1 MGSKNGIKSWITCF
15 SIDLDQNPSKMESSH
30 LKLAFDHQD
39 VRHYNLNLWKVP
51 KQNTLKWY
59 SEVNQPK
66 HY

>member
-39 VRHYNLNLWKVP
+39 VRHYNLNL
-51 KQNTLKWY
+51 
-59 SEVNQPK
+59 
-66 HY
+66 